1 VFSESTNVQLQCND
15 IVTDMKQHKRYST
28 NNKSGIYWNSGIAVL
43 RALDVAIITII
54 DTIS

>member
-1 VFSESTNVQLQCND
+1 MQLQCND